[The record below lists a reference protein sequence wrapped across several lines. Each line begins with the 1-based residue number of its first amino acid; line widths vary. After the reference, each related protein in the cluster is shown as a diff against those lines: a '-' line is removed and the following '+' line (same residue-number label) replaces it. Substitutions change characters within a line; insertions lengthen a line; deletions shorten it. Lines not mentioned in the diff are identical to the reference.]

1 MPMRS
6 PSSRQAAMSSS
17 DRQGNVDQL
26 RISKV
31 RDTMN
36 QNSKNWLALNA
47 SGLTWLV
54 LTLGIMA
61 FAGVLAAWSVQP
73 HAIQ

>member
-6 PSSRQAAMSSS
+6 PGRARRQCSSLEK
-17 DRQGNVDQL
+17 QGNVDQL

-47 SGLTWLV
+47 SGLTWLA

-61 FAGVLAAWSVQP
+61 FAVVLAAWSVQP
-73 HAIQ
+73 HTIQ